1 MLADKGQPDYSY
13 AAVASFRP
21 EKSYEGK
28 TISEINVMK
37 GREKTIENEIETI
50 LDLMQAGGAQM
61 VYRSMGETD
70 VDRIM
75 KYPYTAVASDGG
87 VREFGVGIP
96 HPRSYGTNARV
107 LGEYVRNRKALTLE
121 DAVRRMTSMP
131 ARTFHFKDRG
141 AIREGM
147 TADLLLFDPARVGD
161 KATYENPHQF
171 SEGFDFVLVNGVVMV
186 DGGQLTE
193 ARAGR
198 VLRHT
203 AE

>member
-1 MLADKGQPDYSY
+1 
-13 AAVASFRP
+13 
-21 EKSYEGK
+21 
-28 TISEINVMK
+28 
-37 GREKTIENEIETI
+37 
-50 LDLMQAGGAQM
+50 MQAGGAQM

-131 ARTFHFKDRG
+131 ARTFRFKDRG

-193 ARAGR
+193 ARGGR